1 MHVIKQ
7 IVGLLVVA
15 VMIMVACYFLPFF
28 NSLFADYVI
37 GFFVVA
43 IVFPVGRVVYQ
54 SHMNDVSKLPP
65 GARLKREKESQDWWD
80 ETTEATHSPSRALD
94 LRNISGVSIND

>member
-7 IVGLLVVA
+7 IIGLLVVA
-15 VMIMVACYFLPFF
+15 VMIAVACYFLPFF
-28 NSLFADYVI
+28 NSLFADYVV

-43 IVFPVGRVVYQ
+43 IVLPIGLAMYK
-54 SHMNDVSKLPP
+54 SHMNDISKLSPDV
-65 GARLKREKESQDWWD
+65 RLKREKESQDWWD

-94 LRNISGVSIND
+94 LRNTTNININD